1 MGSAEMIRKDLDNQQ
16 FMQLRQNTE
25 KISEV
30 LKKRLSE
37 HLNVLKPLF
46 IPRKLLGTYIESA
59 STDEVHGSD
68 KAFAELQEY
77 FAAICEDPFGLPK
90 KLRSPLPP
98 ISNQLD
104 ALPYQYALYVGETKE
119 KATTITAATRW
130 ILSYESE
137 CPISRLAAMV
147 SGDENRQPEDMK
159 QSLIAHL
166 TLVIFLKQFP
176 ALQQLLQDLRYEVEI
191 QELKDL
197 GGLPVVVL
205 RAPIETFLPPDDFI
219 LQITQLSGIPA
230 FQEIIDLDAA
240 DNIPDP
246 LKDALKACL
255 EG

>member
-1 MGSAEMIRKDLDNQQ
+1 MGSSEIIRKDLDNKQ
-16 FMQLRQNTE
+16 FMRLRQNTE

-30 LKKRLSE
+30 LEKRLSE
-37 HLNVLKPLF
+37 HLNVLRPLF

-77 FAAICEDPFGLPK
+77 FAAICKDPFGLSK

-98 ISNQLD
+98 ISNKLD
-104 ALPYQYALYVGETKE
+104 AVPYQYALYTGETKE

-130 ILSYESE
+130 ILSYRSE
-137 CPISRLAAMV
+137 CPISRLTAMV
-147 SGDENRQPEDMK
+147 SGAENRQPEDMK

-166 TLVIFLKQFP
+166 TLVIFLKQFSS
-176 ALQQLLQDLRYEVEI
+176 LKQLLQDLRYEVEI

-205 RAPIETFLPPDDFI
+205 RAPIEAFLPPDDFI

-246 LKDALKACL
+246 LKEALKASL
-255 EG
+255 DG

>member
-1 MGSAEMIRKDLDNQQ
+1 MDGTEIIRKNLDNQQ
-16 FMQLRQNTE
+16 FMRLRQNTE

-37 HLNVLKPLF
+37 HLNVLRPLF

-98 ISNQLD
+98 ISNHID
-104 ALPYQYALYVGETKE
+104 AVPYQYALYAGEAKG

-130 ILSYESE
+130 ILSYRSE

-147 SGDENRQPEDMK
+147 SGAENRQPEDMK
-159 QSLIAHL
+159 QSLMAHL

-176 ALQQLLQDLRYEVEI
+176 SLKQLLQDLRYEVEI

-230 FQEIIDLDAA
+230 FQEIIALDAV
-240 DNIPDP
+240 DSIPDP
-246 LKDALKACL
+246 LKDVLKACL

>member
-1 MGSAEMIRKDLDNQQ
+1 MGGSEIIRKDLDNQQ
-16 FMQLRQNTE
+16 FMRLRQNTE

-30 LKKRLSE
+30 LEKRLSE
-37 HLNVLKPLF
+37 HLNVLRPLF

-77 FAAICEDPFGLPK
+77 FAAICKDPFGLSK

-98 ISNQLD
+98 ISNKLD
-104 ALPYQYALYVGETKE
+104 AMPYQYTLYAGEIKE
-119 KATTITAATRW
+119 KAKTITAATRW
-130 ILSYESE
+130 ILSYRSE
-137 CPISRLAAMV
+137 CPISRLTAMV
-147 SGDENRQPEDMK
+147 SGAENRQPEDMK

-166 TLVIFLKQFP
+166 TLVVFLKQFP
-176 ALQQLLQDLRYEVEI
+176 SLKQLFQDLRYEVEI

-205 RAPIETFLPPDDFI
+205 RAPIETFLPPDNFI

-240 DNIPDP
+240 ENIPDP
-246 LKDALKACL
+246 LKEALKACL
-255 EG
+255 DG